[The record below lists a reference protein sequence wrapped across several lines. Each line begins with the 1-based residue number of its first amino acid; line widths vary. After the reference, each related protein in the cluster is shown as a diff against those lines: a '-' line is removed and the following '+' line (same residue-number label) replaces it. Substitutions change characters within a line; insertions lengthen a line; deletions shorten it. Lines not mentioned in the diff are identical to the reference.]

1 MFIVS
6 VVGRPNVGKSC
17 LFNRILGKRVAVVDD
32 RPGVTRDRHYKDASW
47 NTCGFT
53 LVDTGGLDTAS
64 KETMAQE
71 IAKQVEIACEES
83 DVIIF
88 VVDATVGITAL
99 DNSISRK
106 LRKQD
111 RSKVVLAINK
121 AESKKAEYDIGSFY
135 ALGLGAGFPVSALHG
150 KGVGDLMDHVCGM
163 LKIIDRPVRMPIAGD
178 DSLHIAIVGRPNA
191 GKSSL
196 VNKLIRQERMIVS
209 SLPGTTRDAVDTDL
223 LYNGTPITLI
233 DTAGLR
239 KKANVNDDVEYYSN
253 LRALDS
259 IKRCTIC
266 MLVIDAT
273 GGMQEQDLKIV
284 RQILASRKGI
294 IICWNKWD
302 ILEKDHTTFDHL
314 VANAQETYMELRH
327 VPMVSISALTGQRVT
342 NVLDMAM
349 DLQQRMRMHVPL
361 VEFREHVHEWI
372 KVHPHPMTAN
382 LPVQIMFCD
391 QFTVARY
398 PVFRFFAKNSNL
410 ARESYKRY
418 LTNKI
423 YDTYEFDGCPV
434 TVEFHPHDGPR
445 CLEARELAESLS
457 PEEASE

>member
-6 VVGRPNVGKSC
+6 IVGRPNVGKSC
-17 LFNRILGKRVAVVDD
+17 LFNRILGRRIAVVDD
-32 RPGVTRDRHYKDASW
+32 RPGVTRDRHYRDASW

-71 IAKQVEIACEES
+71 IAKQVAIAFDES

-88 VVDATVGITAL
+88 VVDATVGITDL
-99 DNSISRK
+99 DDIIARR
-106 LRKQD
+106 LRKYD
-111 RSKVVLAINK
+111 RSKVILAINK
-121 AESKKAEYDIGSFY
+121 SESKRATNELGSFY
-135 ALGLGAGFPVSALHG
+135 SLGLGEGFPVSALHG
-150 KGVGDLMDHVCGM
+150 SGVADMLDCVCDM
-163 LKIIDRPVRMPIAGD
+163 LKKVEKPVKMPIAGD

-196 VNKLIRQERMIVS
+196 VNKLINQDRMIVS
-209 SLPGTTRDAVDTDL
+209 STPGTTRDAVDTDMV
-223 LYNGTPITLI
+223 YQGTPITLI

-266 MLVIDAT
+266 MLVIDAI
-273 GGMQEQDLKIV
+273 GGIQEQDLKIV

-294 IICWNKWD
+294 LLCWNKWD

-314 VANAQETYMELRH
+314 VANAREQYMELRH

-342 NVLDMAM
+342 QVLDMAIT
-349 DLQQRMRMHVPL
+349 LKERMKMRVPIE
-361 VEFREHVHEWI
+361 EFREHVHDWI
-372 KVHPHPMTAN
+372 VAHPHPMTAN
-382 LPVQIMFCD
+382 LPVQIVFCD
-391 QFTVARY
+391 QFVSQY
-398 PVFRFFAKNSNL
+398 PVFRFFAKNSQL

-418 LTNKI
+418 LANKI
-423 YDTYEFDGCPV
+423 YDTYDFDGCPINI
-434 TVEFHPHDGPR
+434 EFHPHDGTR
-445 CLEARELAESLS
+445 CAEARDLA
-457 PEEASE
+457 AQTSEN